1 MLPVLHFP
9 LFHCAGSWHGTRV
22 LLFPAIDLMSGQVVR
37 LRQGKPELKTVY
49 SNDPGAFARQWEAE
63 GGDWLHLVDLDAS
76 FSGEQRNLESVRAI
90 TSAVRI
96 PCELGGGIRTPEA
109 IERALEAG
117 VARVILGTKAA
128 ESLEFVRD
136 MARAFGRDRIAVGI
150 DAKNGIV
157 SVKGWTQETGQNA
170 LDLAKRA
177 VEAGAGTII
186 YTDIATD
193 GMLQGPNVAETEKV
207 NAAVTALGG
216 QVIASGGIGTPAH
229 VERIAALP
237 GIYGCIIGKALYDK
251 TLNLRD
257 VVALK

>member
-1 MLPVLHFP
+1 M
-9 LFHCAGSWHGTRV
+9 

-37 LRQGKPELKTVY
+37 LRQGKADQKTVY
-49 SNDPGAFARQWEAE
+49 SDDPAAFARQWEAE

-76 FSGEQRNLESVRAI
+76 FSGEQRNLAAVRAI
-90 TSAVRI
+90 TSAVKI

-128 ESLEFVRD
+128 ESLEFVGE
-136 MARAFGRDRIAVGI
+136 MAQRFGSDKIAVGI

-170 LDLAKRA
+170 LDLAVRS
-177 VEAGAGTII
+177 VTAGAKTII

-193 GMLQGPNVAETEKV
+193 GMLQGPNFAETEKV
-207 NAAVTALGG
+207 NAAIVPLGG
-216 QVIASGGIGTPAH
+216 QLIASGGVGNAEH
-229 VERIAALP
+229 VHRLRKMAGL
-237 GIYGCIIGKALYDK
+237 YGCIIGKALYDK
-251 TLNLRD
+251 TMTLSE
-257 VVALK
+257 VAVPKPNA